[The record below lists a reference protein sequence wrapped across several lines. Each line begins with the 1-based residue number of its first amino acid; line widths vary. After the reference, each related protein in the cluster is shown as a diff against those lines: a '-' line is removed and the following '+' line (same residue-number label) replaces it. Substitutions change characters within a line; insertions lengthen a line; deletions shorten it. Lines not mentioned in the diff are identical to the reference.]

1 MKYFF
6 CRELIEIPSNIL
18 FDNQGGIPTRTL
30 ANLFR
35 CTSKLMDFSGMIIGI
50 KFQNECQWRFFCMWI
65 EIILYAF
72 VILFLFFSLLYRII
86 IVILESFYLSM
97 FTIYIPKFVKTHS
110 TWYFALR
117 FTKFQKDLECQNCF
131 ANISDDMFTKIVLLF
146 K

>member
-50 KFQNECQWRFFCMWI
+50 KFQNKCQ
-65 EIILYAF
+65 
-72 VILFLFFSLLYRII
+72 
-86 IVILESFYLSM
+86 
-97 FTIYIPKFVKTHS
+97 
-110 TWYFALR
+110 
-117 FTKFQKDLECQNCF
+117 
-131 ANISDDMFTKIVLLF
+131 
-146 K
+146 